1 MEGLEPPPPSAPRM
15 AFALDQ
21 ATPHAVGTEPGI
33 MTEGKLEA
41 LRAHRTRIAHG
52 DSGRRLFTR
61 LRGVGGNGK
70 PLVRIDTTTRTLSV
84 PVHQRDE
91 LAFTHFTRAG

>member
-1 MEGLEPPPPSAPRM
+1 M

-21 ATPHAVGTEPGI
+21 ATPYAMGSEPGI

-41 LRAHRTRIAHG
+41 LRAYRTRIAHG
-52 DSGRRLFTR
+52 DRGRRLLTR
-61 LRGVGGNGK
+61 LGRVVGNGK

-91 LAFTHFTRAG
+91 LAFTHFARAA